1 MKTAQKSKSKKT
13 VSRRKVSRS
22 GAVKKKSFSIS
33 KIFEFWFVV
42 PQ

>member
-1 MKTAQKSKSKKT
+1 MKTAKKSKSKKT
-13 VSRRKVSRS
+13 VVKKKVSRS
-22 GAVKKKSFSIS
+22 SGVKKRNFSIS